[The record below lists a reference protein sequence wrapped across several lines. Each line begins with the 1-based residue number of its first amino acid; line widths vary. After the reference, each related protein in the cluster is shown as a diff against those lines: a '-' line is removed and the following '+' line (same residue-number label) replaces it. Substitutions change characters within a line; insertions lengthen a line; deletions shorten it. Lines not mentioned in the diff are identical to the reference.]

1 MRVSTYLNQTILMI
15 LNYFGRY
22 VMGRKILLGDDRLWI
37 RLGRYFFIRRYASK
51 YICVGFPAC
60 GSIKNKKTIRT
71 LILAKNPKDQNES
84 NSGSN
89 SKRYEW

>member
-1 MRVSTYLNQTILMI
+1 MQV
-15 LNYFGRY
+15 
-22 VMGRKILLGDDRLWI
+22 
-37 RLGRYFFIRRYASK
+37 
-51 YICVGFPAC
+51 CVGFPAC

-89 SKRYEW
+89 SKRCEW

>member
-1 MRVSTYLNQTILMI
+1 MP
-15 LNYFGRY
+15 G
-22 VMGRKILLGDDRLWI
+22 DRLYI
-37 RLGRYFFIRRYASK
+37 RLGKITLVFFHK
-51 YICVGFPAC
+51 EICTC
-60 GSIKNKKTIRT
+60 GSIKNIRSIRT

>member
-1 MRVSTYLNQTILMI
+1 MQV
-15 LNYFGRY
+15 
-22 VMGRKILLGDDRLWI
+22 
-37 RLGRYFFIRRYASK
+37 
-51 YICVGFPAC
+51 CVGFPAC

-89 SKRYEW
+89 SKRYEWWTRHEPLQVDRE